1 MSSQKPEKRTIWFIT
16 GQPTTPPPQSTHKA
30 LLRETNG
37 YSLGFAHLFC
47 QTPCFVGS
55 SWVLQLLE
63 LQEDAAVSAAKAAA
77 WMRQHE
83 LLGVTTLGM
92 GPNDWAVGLSKTLGG
107 D

>member
-1 MSSQKPEKRTIWFIT
+1 MT
-16 GQPTTPPPQSTHKA
+16 GQPTIPPPQSSHKA

-37 YSLGFAHLFC
+37 YSLRLLIWSVK
-47 QTPCFVGS
+47 TPCFLCS
-55 SWVLQLLE
+55 SWVLLE
-63 LQEDAAVSAAKAAA
+63 LQEDAAVEAAKAAA

-83 LLGVTTLGM
+83 LLVVTTLGM